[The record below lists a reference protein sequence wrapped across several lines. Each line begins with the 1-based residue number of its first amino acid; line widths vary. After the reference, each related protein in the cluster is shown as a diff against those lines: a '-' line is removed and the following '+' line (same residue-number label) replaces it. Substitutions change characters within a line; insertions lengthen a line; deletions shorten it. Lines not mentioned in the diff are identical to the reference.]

1 MQRSRIRN
9 IGRIESLY
17 NPLSFLIGL
26 SGCHLENRGRLL
38 KYYPSLHCFTGESC
52 LLISES
58 GLHFV
63 KDESWTIQ
71 QDKENQLFTDSNIT
85 VIVNLF

>member
-1 MQRSRIRN
+1 MQRFQIRN
-9 IGRIESLY
+9 IDRIESLY
-17 NPLSFLIGL
+17 KPLSFLIGL

-38 KYYPSLHCFTGESC
+38 KHCPSLHCFTGESC
-52 LLISES
+52 VLIAECS
-58 GLHFV
+58 LHFI

-85 VIVNLF
+85 VIFNLY